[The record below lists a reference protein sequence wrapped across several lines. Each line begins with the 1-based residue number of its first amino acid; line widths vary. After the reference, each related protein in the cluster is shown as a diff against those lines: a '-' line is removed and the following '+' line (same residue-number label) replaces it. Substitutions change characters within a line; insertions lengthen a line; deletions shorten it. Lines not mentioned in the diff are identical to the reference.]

1 MRLLVLGGS
10 GWLSGEVARAA
21 LAEGDDVTCV
31 TRSGAVP
38 DGAVSVIA
46 DRSVPGALASVVAER
61 WDAVIDVSSQPG
73 QVREA
78 AVALH
83 TGAARYVY
91 VSSASVYASHASPG
105 ADETDPVLDAYGGD
119 EWSEMTDYGAAK
131 VACENA
137 VLESF
142 GAERS
147 VIARAGLIGGPGDTT
162 GRTNYWPWRFAH
174 PVDGEAVL
182 APSAPD
188 LPTAVIDVRDL
199 AAFLLYA
206 ARHGSRGTFNLL
218 GESVSF
224 PDHLTVAREV
234 AGSAARIVEVDSEWA
249 AHREISPWAGPRS
262 FPLWLPG
269 EDWLAMGDRDTSRA
283 ARAGLVRRPLAETLR
298 DGLRWREAE
307 PGDVFAAGL
316 SDDDER
322 RLLRDALS
330 D

>member
-1 MRLLVLGGS
+1 M
-10 GWLSGEVARAA
+10 ARAA
-21 LAEGDDVTCV
+21 VAEGDDVTCV
-31 TRSGAVP
+31 TRSGDVP
-38 DGAVSVIA
+38 DAAVSVIA
-46 DRSVPGALASVVAER
+46 DRAVPGALASVAAER

-78 AVALH
+78 AAALREH
-83 TGAARYVY
+83 AARYVY

-105 ADETDPVLDAYGGD
+105 ADETDSVLDALDRD

-137 VLESF
+137 VVESF
-142 GAERS
+142 GADRS

-174 PVDGEAVL
+174 PVDRDAVL
-182 APSAPD
+182 APIATD

-199 AAFLLYA
+199 AAFLLHT
-206 ARHGSRGTFNLL
+206 ARRGVRGTFNLL
-218 GESVSF
+218 GESVPF
-224 PDHLTVAREV
+224 PDHLGVARDV
-234 AGSAARIVEVDSEWA
+234 AGSTAHIVGVDSEWA

-283 ARAGLVRRPLAETLR
+283 ERAGLVRRPLAETLR
-298 DGLRWREAE
+298 DGLSWREAE
-307 PGDVFAAGL
+307 RGDALPAGL

-322 RLLRDALS
+322 QLLRDALS